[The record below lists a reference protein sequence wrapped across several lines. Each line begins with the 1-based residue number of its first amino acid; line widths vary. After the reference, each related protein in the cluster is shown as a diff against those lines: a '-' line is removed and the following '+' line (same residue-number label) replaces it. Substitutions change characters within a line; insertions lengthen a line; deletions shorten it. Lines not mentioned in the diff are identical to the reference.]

1 MGTQRAYKASTKDYF
16 YGFDTEARQAY
27 DLGMVEIEPNVG
39 FNLTGL
45 YMDDVKE
52 KDDGMKIKSKN
63 VISAQSFVGADVK
76 KKFEIDTHQ
85 AVAAIVGGKY
95 YHEFGQKYR
104 AKATMADMNGYYDII
119 SDRLKR
125 NFGLLSAKAQ
135 YNYDKF
141 SVSAS
146 VNAPVAQDENVY
158 YLFNMGYQF

>member
-1 MGTQRAYKASTKDYF
+1 
-16 YGFDTEARQAY
+16 
-27 DLGMVEIEPNVG
+27 
-39 FNLTGL
+39 
-45 YMDDVKE
+45 
-52 KDDGMKIKSKN
+52 
-63 VISAQSFVGADVK
+63 
-76 KKFEIDTHQ
+76 
-85 AVAAIVGGKY
+85 
-95 YHEFGQKYR
+95 
-104 AKATMADMNGYYDII
+104 MNGYYDII